1 MKKNEKKQ
9 TFSINMDIIFL
20 NGKWTPM
27 FHKYVEEQPQ
37 ALANLAALKPQ

>member
-1 MKKNEKKQ
+1 MQKNEKKQ
-9 TFSINMDIIFL
+9 TFSINMDIISL

-27 FHKYVEEQPQ
+27 FYKYMDEQSQ